1 MASRS
6 IMFIAGDPSG
16 DIHAAPVIKRL
27 RDQDS
32 SIEVWGIGGP
42 IMAREGFTSLM
53 PFEPFNKMGFKEV
66 IAHLGFFL
74 DAKKKLINQMK
85 QRKPDCLVCI
95 DYPGFNMPIMKA
107 AYKIGIPV
115 IWYIAPM
122 VWAWK
127 KKRAAVLGKCA
138 SHIACIFPFEV
149 QHFLPY
155 TDKVS
160 FVGNPSVESM
170 EPVKIKKD
178 TDLLNI
184 AIVPGSRKQEVEKML
199 PVMLN
204 AFRIIRNE
212 FPSATA
218 TVSQFPLLDQSF
230 FEIVKNYEGVSLTKK
245 PLREILCESSYA
257 IVTSGTATLETAL
270 SGVPMTIV
278 YKTSL
283 MTYFIM
289 RSLLKVN
296 FIGLPNL
303 IAGKEIVPECIQD
316 DANPEQIA
324 CRIGKFITNKEYC
337 SATLGELIKLKHD
350 LGVQKPSFEV
360 AEIIRKCAVYR

>member
-27 RDQDS
+27 REQDS

-42 IMAREGFTSLM
+42 FMVKEGFSPLM

-66 IAHLGFFL
+66 ISHLGFFL
-74 DAKKKLINQMK
+74 DAKKKLIDQIK
-85 QRKPDCLVCI
+85 KHKPDCLVCI
-95 DYPGFNMPIMKA
+95 DYPGFNMPMMKA

-115 IWYIAPM
+115 VWYIAPM

-170 EPVKIKKD
+170 EPIRIKKD
-178 TDLLNI
+178 TDHLTI
-184 AIVPGSRKQEVEKML
+184 AIIPGSRKQEVEKML
-199 PVMLN
+199 PVMLD
-204 AFRIIRNE
+204 AFRMIRNE

-218 TVSQFPLLDQSF
+218 IVSHFPLLDESF
-230 FEIVKNYEGVSLTKK
+230 FEIVKNYEGVSLVKK
-245 PLREILCESSYA
+245 PLREILSDSSYA
-257 IVTSGTATLETAL
+257 IVTSGTATLEAAL
-270 SGVPMTIV
+270 LGVPMAII
-278 YKTSL
+278 YKTSK
-283 MTYFIM
+283 MTYFIAK
-289 RSLLKVN
+289 SLLKIK
-296 FIGLPNL
+296 FIGLPNI
-303 IAGKEIVPECIQD
+303 IAGKEIVPECIQE
-316 DANPEQIA
+316 DANPERIA
-324 CRIGKFITNKEYC
+324 SRIRKFITNKEYC
-337 SATLGELIKLKHD
+337 SATLEELIKLKND
-350 LGVQKPSFEV
+350 LGFLKPSFEV
-360 AEIIRKCAVYR
+360 AEIIDKYAVYR